1 MSPRIRKELGILLYF
16 FILFF
21 VGSVLLGLFAEFIAA
36 PFLRWV
42 FHDEAYT
49 LPTLDRL
56 YRWIKLVAFIT
67 VWCGLIMWYHEKRS
81 SGR

>member
-1 MSPRIRKELGILLYF
+1 MNPRIREELRRLLYIF
-16 FILFF
+16 LLFF
-21 VGSVLLGLFAEFIAA
+21 VGSVLLGLIVEFIAA

-67 VWCGLIMWYHEKRS
+67 VWCGLFTWYHEKRS